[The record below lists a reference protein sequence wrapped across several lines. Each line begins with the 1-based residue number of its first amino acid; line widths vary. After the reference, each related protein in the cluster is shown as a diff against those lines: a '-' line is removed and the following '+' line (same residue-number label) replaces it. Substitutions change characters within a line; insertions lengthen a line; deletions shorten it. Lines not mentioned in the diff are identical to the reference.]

1 VDASLLV
8 KDGLRREA
16 RGRRIA
22 EADMVFLPRAMS
34 TLKVVWYALCER
46 EEVYGM

>member
-1 VDASLLV
+1 VS
-8 KDGLRREA
+8 DGLRSEA

-22 EADMVFLPRAMS
+22 EADIMPFSRAVLRS
-34 TLKVVWYALCER
+34 KVVRYALCER